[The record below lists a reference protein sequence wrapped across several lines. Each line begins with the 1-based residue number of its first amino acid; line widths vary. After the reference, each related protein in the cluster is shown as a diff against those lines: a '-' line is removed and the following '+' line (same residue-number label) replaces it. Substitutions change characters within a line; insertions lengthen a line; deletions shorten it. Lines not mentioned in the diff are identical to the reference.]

1 MSLRIN
7 PLIARDYN
15 RGLSATVRWTH
26 AIVGTLRRWLWP
38 LEWLAKNYWAWA
50 SQEKRSWWARPLT
63 IGVLLAL
70 ALLPLDQATSDA
82 LADFRRDGK
91 HELGGDILLTI
102 GTIGQFGDAGTSL
115 LIGWVVFLV
124 WPHRRKKLWDWAA
137 CVGVANAAVYLAK
150 MVIGRHRPNYGDATI
165 ETNFGFYG
173 PFAGV
178 HTEQGPVFAWEF
190 WKERAS
196 ELGSTPSSHT
206 VAAVVLAMVL
216 VRLEPKVRPMVFF
229 CAAFVGFNRVLAG
242 YHYPSDVVLGWVLG
256 VIVVRWIWDGQV
268 VDKARWSLRHRGKPP
283 QPAGSRVG
291 KLPALANAIVVQRG
305 EEARPEQRSQ
315 EPPAGR

>member
-7 PLIARDYN
+7 PLITRDYN
-15 RGLSATVRWTH
+15 RGLSASVRWAH
-26 AIVGTLRRWLWP
+26 AIVSTLRRWLWP
-38 LEWLAKNYWAWA
+38 LEWLATHYWTWVT
-50 SQEKRSWWARPLT
+50 QDKRSWWARPLT
-63 IGVLLAL
+63 IGVLVAL

-82 LADFRRDGK
+82 LAGFRRGGK

-115 LIGWVVFLV
+115 LIGWVAYLV
-124 WPHRRKKLWDWAA
+124 WPHRRAKLWDWAA
-137 CVGVANAAVYLAK
+137 CIGVAVLSANIAK
-150 MVIGRHRPNYGDATI
+150 MVIGRHRPNYGDAWAI
-165 ETNFGFYG
+165 SG
-173 PFAGV
+173 PFSEV
-178 HTEQGPVFAWEF
+178 PTDQGPVFAWEF
-190 WKERAS
+190 WKDRAS

-216 VRLEPKVRPMVFF
+216 ARLEPKVRPMVFS
-229 CAAFVGFNRVLAG
+229 CAAFVGFNRVLTG

-256 VIVVRWIWDGQV
+256 VIVVRWIWDGQL

-283 QPAGSRVG
+283 QPVGSRVG

-305 EEARPEQRSQ
+305 EEARPEQRPQ
-315 EPPAGR
+315 EPPTGR

>member
-38 LEWLAKNYWAWA
+38 LEWLATNYWAWA

-63 IGVLLAL
+63 IGLLLAA
-70 ALLPLDQATSDA
+70 ALVPFDQFISRSMAE
-82 LADFRRDGK
+82 FRRGGAYAF
-91 HELGGDILLTI
+91 GGDIHLTLN
-102 GTIGQFGDAGTSL
+102 TLGQFGDAATSL
-115 LIGWVVFLV
+115 IIGWTVFLV
-124 WPHRRKKLWDWAA
+124 WPQRRARLWDWAA
-137 CVGVANAAVYLAK
+137 CVGVAILLANVAK
-150 MVIGRHRPNYGDATI
+150 MTIGRHRPNYGSAWD
-165 ETNFGFYG
+165 FLG
-173 PFAGV
+173 PFASV
-178 HTEQGPVFAWEF
+178 PTEQGPVFAWEF

-216 VRLEPKVRPMVFF
+216 VRLEPKLRPMVFA
-229 CAAFVGFNRVLAG
+229 CATFVGFNRVLSG

-256 VIVVRWIWDGQV
+256 VIVVRWIWDGQL
-268 VDKARWSLRHRGKPP
+268 VDKARWSFTRRGKPP
-283 QPAGSRVG
+283 THVGSRVG

-305 EEARPEQRSQ
+305 EEAHPEQRSE